1 VTDAATPALLERLAS
16 DDRATQRR
24 ACGEASERMS
34 REPELRDGVLRLLRE
49 GAPHAR
55 FAAAFALFPSEPGLR
70 LLPALL
76 DALELED
83 GDQRWAATHLL
94 TTLGTRQGEV
104 LPVLLHEAREAASP
118 RRRRMSLYAVR
129 ELAPG
134 SPEVAATLLAALDDG
149 DGDVRRAALSSLAKL
164 ADPDPACLERVL
176 GTLRDDPDPRMR
188 RIAAV
193 ALPALV
199 GSDPERAAL
208 ARDLLA
214 RAGAEA
220 DPALARAAS
229 LALRRLDD
237 AFGAAC

>member
-1 VTDAATPALLERLAS
+1 MSDAATQALLERLAS
-16 DDRATQRR
+16 QDRTTQHQ
-24 ACGEASERMS
+24 ACSEASKRLP
-34 REPELRDGVLRLLRE
+34 REPELRAAVLRLLRE
-49 GAPHAR
+49 GSPQAR

-94 TTLGTRQGEV
+94 TTLGRRQGEV

-118 RRRRMSLYAVR
+118 RRRRMSLYAAR
-129 ELAPG
+129 ELAPA
-134 SPEVAATLLAALDDG
+134 SSEVAATLLAALDDG
-149 DGDVRRAALSSLAKL
+149 DGDVRRAALSSFAKL

-176 GTLRDDPDPRMR
+176 GALRDDPDPRMR

-193 ALPALV
+193 ALPALLARH
-199 GSDPERAAL
+199 PERAAD

-214 RAGAEA
+214 RAGAES
-220 DPALARAAS
+220 DPALSRAAS
-229 LALRRLDD
+229 LALRRLDVT
-237 AFGAAC
+237 